1 MTINEKV
8 VEKENELKALMND
21 LKNLLNN
28 SYEENKKNPNN
39 YKYLSSLTS
48 SIEKIEE
55 LNNFLKDINS

>member
-1 MTINEKV
+1 MKM
-8 VEKENELKALMND
+8 EKENELKALMND